1 MCHICSVLPS
11 AVLAIIKWRHH
22 WQRTETDLSQS
33 LWKMHLSRVWPWVRK
48 ASLCS
53 VISTTFSFSQWKD
66 SKGRTTLTRPTS
78 KLPSIQPSCFPRFI
92 FYVLSFDFDF
102 FPIKVQILFHFLY
115 VNKRHT
121 SMNGLMSRWLHVLL
135 NSLDSPGLTLNEM
148 ICGGPFSQL
157 ITHNATDWA
166 TRGLKHSGVNHTPSM
181 NAWTY
186 TLVSRFCCNPV

>member
-1 MCHICSVLPS
+1 MTSS
-11 AVLAIIKWRHH
+11 LA
-22 WQRTETDLSQS
+22 TDGNRPLTVTV
-33 LWKMHLSRVWPWVRK
+33 KD
-48 ASLCS
+48 ASLPGMTSGPEGVS
-53 VISTTFSFSQWKD
+53 VQRHQYNFQLL

-92 FYVLSFDFDF
+92 FYVLSFYFDF

-186 TLVSRFCCNPV
+186 TLVSRFCCNPVQPS